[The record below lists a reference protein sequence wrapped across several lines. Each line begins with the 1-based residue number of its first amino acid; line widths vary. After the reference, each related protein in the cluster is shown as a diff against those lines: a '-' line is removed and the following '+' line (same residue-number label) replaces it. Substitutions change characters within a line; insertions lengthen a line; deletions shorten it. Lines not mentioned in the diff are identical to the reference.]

1 MSDSDIILS
10 PHPDEVASHEA
21 TAVQEFMEAART
33 LLQDLRAERKQ
44 RRDKYENSEV
54 RNGQHCAV
62 ARSAWFQCAA
72 GDVLRRVRTV
82 QVLSQSVTD
91 WNLCAEERIRLNTAK
106 EHQSLNQDHLDD
118 QVQHRLLEAETLWNK
133 EKSDMQAELA
143 QVKAAL
149 WQHQMAGTEVT
160 VSPSTEVTVVDLEGR
175 AEALGRVGSTR
186 EMERCRGYLVCWR
199 SNMRLEEMMSPRS
212 YAQHTG
218 TLVQRGPDQRTKSN
232 RTSAAQDSRRT
243 SAAQDSKRKPVELS
257 AVVGKC
263 GNTLT
268 SRWVARFVTVD
279 HRAMKIFVDTS
290 RREIK
295 TNIPIHHIA
304 GVKEHSKRAFAI
316 KVKLVDGRSFYLGL
330 QNEEMRQEWVGA
342 ITQNISMREPSPRY
356 SPRHNEIPPSPR
368 HMV

>member
-118 QVQHRLLEAETLWNK
+118 QVQH
-133 EKSDMQAELA
+133 
-143 QVKAAL
+143 
-149 WQHQMAGTEVT
+149 
-160 VSPSTEVTVVDLEGR
+160 
-175 AEALGRVGSTR
+175 
-186 EMERCRGYLVCWR
+186 
-199 SNMRLEEMMSPRS
+199 
-212 YAQHTG
+212 
-218 TLVQRGPDQRTKSN
+218 
-232 RTSAAQDSRRT
+232 
-243 SAAQDSKRKPVELS
+243 LS
-257 AVVGKC
+257 
-263 GNTLT
+263 L
-268 SRWVARFVTVD
+268 
-279 HRAMKIFVDTS
+279 
-290 RREIK
+290 
-295 TNIPIHHIA
+295 IHI
-304 GVKEHSKRAFAI
+304 
-316 KVKLVDGRSFYLGL
+316 
-330 QNEEMRQEWVGA
+330 
-342 ITQNISMREPSPRY
+342 
-356 SPRHNEIPPSPR
+356 
-368 HMV
+368 